1 MIYRKLKKLEEQK
14 RDIQSL
20 IIAAYQSGADPDVV
34 MIRVSDL
41 QADLES
47 VNDEIQMEEIF
58 VRLKQ
63 GLVFFAA
70 SVTLLIIVTLF
81 KKLL

>member
-47 VNDEIQMEEIF
+47 VNDEIQMEETF

>member
-1 MIYRKLKKLEEQK
+1 MIYGKLRKLEQNK

-20 IIAAYQSGADPDVV
+20 IIAAYQSGADADVV

-41 QADLES
+41 QIDLES
-47 VNDEIQMEEIF
+47 VNEEIQMEETF

-63 GLVFFAA
+63 GLVFFVA
-70 SVTLLIIVTLF
+70 SVTLLVIVTLF

>member
-1 MIYRKLKKLEEQK
+1 MIYGKLRKLEEQK

-41 QADLES
+41 QTDLES
-47 VNDEIQMEEIF
+47 VNEEIQMEETF

-63 GLVFFAA
+63 GLVFFVA
-70 SVTLLIIVTLF
+70 SVTLLVIVTLF

>member
-20 IIAAYQSGADPDVV
+20 IIAAYQSGADPEVV
-34 MIRVSDL
+34 IIRVSDL
-41 QADLES
+41 QTDLVS
-47 VNDEIQMEEIF
+47 VNEEIQMEKTF

-63 GLVFFAA
+63 GLVFFAV
-70 SVTLLIIVTLF
+70 SVALLVIVTLF

>member
-1 MIYRKLKKLEEQK
+1 MIYRKLRKLEQQK

-20 IIAAYQSGADPDVV
+20 IIAAYQSSADPEIVV
-34 MIRVSDL
+34 YRVNELSIDL
-41 QADLES
+41 DT
-47 VNDEIQMEEIF
+47 VDEEIKMEEVF

-63 GLVFFAA
+63 GLVFFVA
-70 SVTLLIIVTLF
+70 SALLLLIVGLF